1 MMPASW
7 NSLRKSKLS
16 LMKWSLLRRKNNR
29 KTDLKKKARSQLR
42 KSYCKE
48 SKLMSSNY
56 HLLTQLCP
64 KKRLNRN
71 NQVNRSK
78 IRPQLY
84 QRDSKASQAECR
96 AASHCPPTI
105 RT

>member
-96 AASHCPPTI
+96 AASHFPPTI